1 MRRLRDYSIRAKL
14 TFMIMLTS
22 ISALLVASTVF
33 VFNDRSTFR
42 EGMVD
47 NLSVLATVLANNSS
61 AAVSFEDQE
70 AGKEILGSL
79 ASDQDI
85 TSAQIVLLTGGTF
98 AEYTREKATLPQ
110 VKVEG
115 LVDGSRFDDEYLY
128 ITKTIQAKGKPIGY
142 LVIQSDLSAL
152 TERLRWFAGVSFLI
166 ALAIVALSIGI
177 VVFFQRMISRP
188 IVQLAE
194 AANGIAVGDINQ
206 KIDYESQ
213 DEIGKLYGAFRN
225 LRSYIK
231 DLAGAAERIAAN
243 DLTVTV
249 VPRSEKDVLSISFQ
263 SMIGSLT
270 RMVGQLRTSAT
281 EMVSAATQISAS
293 ATHMLKGAKEQAQQ
307 ISEVSSSIEE
317 ISHTIMASAE
327 NVQVATTASKTAS
340 ETAGSGGRLVDDTIR
355 GMEKIEAVV
364 RESAKTIS
372 KLSQSSQ
379 QIGQIVNV
387 INDIADQTNLL
398 ALNAAIEAARAGE
411 QGRGFAVV
419 ADEVRK
425 LAERTGKATGEIV
438 QMVRSIQDET
448 VEAVES
454 VKTGLQDVDKGRE
467 LANRAG
473 ENLQEIV
480 NMTHQVMGMIQ
491 QIALAANEQSSAAEE
506 ISRNIG
512 DISSVTKET
521 ATGAEQSSAAAA
533 QLSQQAESLRTM
545 VEQFKLV

>member
-1 MRRLRDYSIRAKL
+1 MRKLRDYSIRAKL

-22 ISALLVASTVF
+22 ISALLIASTVF
-33 VFNDRSTFR
+33 VFNDRSTFKQ
-42 EGMVD
+42 GMVD
-47 NLSVLATVLANNSS
+47 NLTVLATVLANNSA

-70 AGKEILGSL
+70 AGNEVLGALS
-79 ASDQDI
+79 SDEHI
-85 TSAQIVLLTGGTF
+85 TSAQIVLGTGATF
-98 AEYTREKATLPQ
+98 AQYLRAEAKLPALQ
-110 VKVEG
+110 VAG
-115 LVDGSRFDDEYLY
+115 LADGARFDAEHLY
-128 ITKTIQAKGKPIGY
+128 VTKVISAKGKPLGY
-142 LVIQSDLSAL
+142 LVIQSDLTAL
-152 TERLRWFAGVSFLI
+152 AQRLRWFAGVSFLI
-166 ALAIVALSIGI
+166 ALAIGALSIGI
-177 VVFFQRMISRP
+177 VVIFQRMISKP
-188 IVQLAE
+188 IVHLAE

-206 KIDYESQ
+206 QMEFESG
-213 DEIGKLYGAFRN
+213 DEIGKLYAAFRN
-225 LRSYIK
+225 LRSYIH
-231 DLAGAAERIAAN
+231 DLSAAAERIAAN
-243 DLTVTV
+243 DLTVV
-249 VPRSEKDVLSISFQ
+249 VTPKSEKDVLSHSFRL
-263 SMIGSLT
+263 MVVSLT
-270 RMVGQLRTSAT
+270 KMVGQLRSSAT

-293 ATHMLKGAKEQAQQ
+293 ASQMLSGAREQAQQ
-307 ISEVSSSIEE
+307 IQGVSSSIEE

-327 NVQVATTASKTAS
+327 NVQEATSASRAAS

-473 ENLQEIV
+473 ANLQEIV

-491 QIALAANEQSSAAEE
+491 QIALAANEQSTAAEG
-506 ISRNIG
+506 ISRHIG
-512 DISSVTKET
+512 DISAVTKET
-521 ATGAEQSSAAAA
+521 AAGAEQSSAAAA
-533 QLSQQAESLRTM
+533 QLSRQAESLQTM
-545 VEQFKLV
+545 VEQFKLA